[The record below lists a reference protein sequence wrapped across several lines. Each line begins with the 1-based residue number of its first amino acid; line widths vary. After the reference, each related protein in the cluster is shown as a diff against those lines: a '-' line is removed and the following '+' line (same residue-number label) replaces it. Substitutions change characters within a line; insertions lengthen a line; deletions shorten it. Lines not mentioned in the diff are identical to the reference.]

1 MAVLTGNMMTNHWN
15 VGYPSFRQ
23 IYMNAVPKLAFL
35 LGSEIIL
42 FREKS
47 CGSNCGFEPRKNA
60 ISLYIY
66 TYTDEIRM
74 KYEGLQMIPV
84 ASGNL

>member
-1 MAVLTGNMMTNHWN
+1 
-15 VGYPSFRQ
+15 
-23 IYMNAVPKLAFL
+23 MNAVPKLAFL

-60 ISLYIY
+60 ISIYIY

>member
-1 MAVLTGNMMTNHWN
+1 
-15 VGYPSFRQ
+15 
-23 IYMNAVPKLAFL
+23 MNAVPKLAFL

-47 CGSNCGFEPRKNA
+47 CGSNCGFEPRKTQY
-60 ISLYIY
+60 LYIY